1 MAALS
6 QHYSCQLAFIR
17 GFSLVPAK
25 PGLGGLG
32 GRFHLPG
39 LVSGLNCAPSQE
51 QMEKGQSSSDSFG
64 LHPRMADKLDRP
76 APKLD
81 DLLARAVADK
91 LEHDPSLLL
100 RELGID

>member
-1 MAALS
+1 
-6 QHYSCQLAFIR
+6 
-17 GFSLVPAK
+17 
-25 PGLGGLG
+25 
-32 GRFHLPG
+32 
-39 LVSGLNCAPSQE
+39 
-51 QMEKGQSSSDSFG
+51 
-64 LHPRMADKLDRP
+64 MADKLERP